1 MLKPASLRAALECAL
16 PELAANPDRLILY
29 IDEGRIHSRYGDS
42 LSFEYRYRLN
52 LVLLDYAHHASAAQG
67 RSPAMPWP
75 LLVRCRVVSCSR
87 KGTPSALSFT
97 SHSNIR

>member
-42 LSFEYRYRLN
+42 RQTVYEQGELSGESGGFVFRRCD
-52 LVLLDYAHHASAAQG
+52 LVGFGEL
-67 RSPAMPWP
+67 
-75 LLVRCRVVSCSR
+75 
-87 KGTPSALSFT
+87 
-97 SHSNIR
+97 

>member
-52 LVLLDYAHHASAAQG
+52 LVLLDYAHHASAAIV
-67 RSPAMPWP
+67 PTTVATMVDVKAMINV
-75 LLVRCRVVSCSR
+75 LRVAFRTSR
-87 KGTPSALSFT
+87 FWKSWQYQ
-97 SHSNIR
+97 